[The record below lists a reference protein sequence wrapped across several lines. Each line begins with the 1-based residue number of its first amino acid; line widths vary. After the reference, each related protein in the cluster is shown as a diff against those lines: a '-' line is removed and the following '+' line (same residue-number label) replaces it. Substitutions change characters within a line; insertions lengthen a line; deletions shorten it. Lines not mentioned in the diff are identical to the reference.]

1 MERYTNIINPELKEL
16 LIEFNS
22 NEKLRQEQ
30 IDIVK
35 ESEEKH
41 NEMMVNRQKIVDK
54 MKSIT
59 GELGIE
65 LGEFEIITDVT
76 LEDDNDEEVKVKIVD
91 QLEMAKE
98 QLRKKNTEE
107 TVA

>member
-1 MERYTNIINPELKEL
+1 MERYTNIINLELKEL

-35 ESEEKH
+35 EAEEKH

-76 LEDDNDEEVKVKIVD
+76 LEDDSDEEVKVKIVD